1 MMRWALQI
9 ICKHNLKFLVM
20 FPRALLRTPYKRI
33 MSSSK
38 PSSNQAT
45 STFQPI
51 RILLLLSDNQWVI
64 FAPSFS
70 DQSGF
75 FKNWATN
82 ECSSPSPREREN
94 VPPRER
100 KRTGVLDIWQR
111 GHLARAD
118 IWPKWTFG
126 VSHKESIHRVMVNKE
141 PCQQL
146 IWSKSLLWL
155 SVQLYFKRTC
165 DISRVG
171 PEIWKRFFSIVF
183 TGWLIILDRTAHI
196 SQSGFNSRHND

>member
-1 MMRWALQI
+1 MIFSSQLENFLNGHSFLRSVWHLGGGGGFMRSFKRKLPIQNKSERENALPAKI
-9 ICKHNLKFLVM
+9 RRAFSTHSFSLPSCLYWWNRARGIC
-20 FPRALLRTPYKRI
+20 ALLRTPYKRI

-94 VPPRER
+94 VPFVRS
-100 KRTGVLDIWQR
+100 
-111 GHLARAD
+111 A
-118 IWPKWTFG
+118 
-126 VSHKESIHRVMVNKE
+126 
-141 PCQQL
+141 
-146 IWSKSLLWL
+146 
-155 SVQLYFKRTC
+155 
-165 DISRVG
+165 IS
-171 PEIWKRFFSIVF
+171 E
-183 TGWLIILDRTAHI
+183 T
-196 SQSGFNSRHND
+196 

>member
-1 MMRWALQI
+1 MRSFKRKLPIQNKSERENALPAKI
-9 ICKHNLKFLVM
+9 RRAFSTHSFSLPSCLYWWNRARGI
-20 FPRALLRTPYKRI
+20 RALLRTPYKRI

-94 VPPRER
+94 VPVGTRVPTHLIKIRSDQPWAPHRNSCLSPVFLSKQLSAPQASKNSCLMER
-100 KRTGVLDIWQR
+100 V
-111 GHLARAD
+111 
-118 IWPKWTFG
+118 
-126 VSHKESIHRVMVNKE
+126 VSHHME
-141 PCQQL
+141 PL
-146 IWSKSLLWL
+146 VW
-155 SVQLYFKRTC
+155 
-165 DISRVG
+165 
-171 PEIWKRFFSIVF
+171 PIVF
-183 TGWLIILDRTAHI
+183 LLLIFKHVFFDRLYDCY
-196 SQSGFNSRHND
+196 GY

>member
-82 ECSSPSPREREN
+82 ECSSPSPRIA
-94 VPPRER
+94 
-100 KRTGVLDIWQR
+100 RTNPMMTLV
-111 GHLARAD
+111 
-118 IWPKWTFG
+118 
-126 VSHKESIHRVMVNKE
+126 
-141 PCQQL
+141 
-146 IWSKSLLWL
+146 
-155 SVQLYFKRTC
+155 
-165 DISRVG
+165 
-171 PEIWKRFFSIVF
+171 
-183 TGWLIILDRTAHI
+183 
-196 SQSGFNSRHND
+196 SQSRPSQAIRGKSFRSIPSSFEWIRQHCWEEPIKKLILTDSRIFTAEINR